1 MPAKPHGDG
10 RARNTMAK
18 TARGLVRRTSRR
30 QLERRIIMAAL
41 VALLVPAAGATQQSG
56 KPEKTAALLA
66 AIAEVEAGRRTTPLV
81 GEKGASGFT
90 VTFLARRGGGPIPR
104 IVSDVTGWGERP
116 DDTFDFKAGTMKRV
130 ARTDWYFLETTV
142 AAGARI
148 EYLVARGVRDYGPD
162 PYNPRRTAIRGT
174 SPASEFV
181 TPGYLPP
188 REFEDPPVAPGGR
201 VEELT
206 IESRALGGPRSVIVY
221 TPPGYRD
228 NGGYPVVV
236 FHGGLHVAST
246 GVGGR
251 VLDWLIARQAIEPL
265 VAVFADSWPQD
276 NHGDAASRLRSF
288 VSGEILEW
296 MASRWSVTADADK
309 RAVLAVSYG
318 AKDALDV
325 AVRAHA
331 FGRVGLLIP
340 GRRMTRTDIT
350 ALASVRGPHLH
361 VAILAGL
368 YDGPNLATARRA
380 RQALT
385 AAGHTVDYIEV
396 PEGHNQGTW
405 RNHLRD
411 VLVSLF
417 GTKRESGSRNQA
429 E

>member
-1 MPAKPHGDG
+1 MRELRRGILIAVVASVTLAFSAALAPNAARTDG
-10 RARNTMAK
+10 KRLAAGPEERK
-18 TARGLVRRTSRR
+18 TA
-30 QLERRIIMAAL
+30 EW
-41 VALLVPAAGATQQSG
+41 
-56 KPEKTAALLA
+56 LA
-66 AIAEVEAGRRTTPLV
+66 AVADVEAGRKTTPLIGKPGNGQAV
-81 GEKGASGFT
+81 T
-90 VTFLARRGGGPIPR
+90 VTFLARRGGGAIPR

-116 DDTFDFKAGTMKRV
+116 DDTFDFKSGTMTRV
-130 ARTDWYFLETTV
+130 AHTDWYCLDAKV
-142 AAGARI
+142 ATGARI
-148 EYLVARGVRDYGPD
+148 EYLVAHGLRDYRVD
-162 PYNPRRTAIRGT
+162 PHNPRRTALRGV

-181 TPGYLPP
+181 TPGYVPP
-188 REFEDPPVAPGGR
+188 REFEDPPVSPAGR
-201 VEELT
+201 VVETT
-206 IESRALGGPRSVIVY
+206 IESRLLGGPRSVVVY

-228 NGGYPVVV
+228 DGGYPVVV

-246 GVGGR
+246 GAAGR

-265 VAVFADSWPQD
+265 VAVFADSWPRD
-276 NHGDAASRLRSF
+276 DDGDAASRLRSF
-288 VSGEILEW
+288 LSGEILEW
-296 MASRWSVTADADK
+296 TASRWSVTANADE

-318 AKDALDV
+318 AKDALDA
-325 AVRAHA
+325 AVRARA

-340 GRRMTRTDIT
+340 GRRMTRTDIA
-350 ALASVRGPHLH
+350 ALASVRGPHLR

-417 GTKRESGSRNQA
+417 PPPPVTPRLPAAYPGS
-429 E
+429 